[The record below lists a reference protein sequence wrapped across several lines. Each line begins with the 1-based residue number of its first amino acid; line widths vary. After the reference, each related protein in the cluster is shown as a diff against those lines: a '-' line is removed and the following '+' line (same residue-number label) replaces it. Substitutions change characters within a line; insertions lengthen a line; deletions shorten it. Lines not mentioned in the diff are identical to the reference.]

1 MFFYAIGWLTY
12 YSRLVSRSGTSAS
25 DVKIPGLLAV
35 SEGEVPVWYGRQ
47 TFKSFLGSIVFG
59 FLLLA
64 LGLAT
69 LFFGTAFGLGFF
81 AFMAIVD
88 WVLVA
93 LYVTN
98 SEYFVSNRRV
108 FVKYGIIGRTSNDL
122 KIEWISGTIV
132 HQGLFGRVLNFGDLE
147 FTGAGVSKVRLHGV
161 SDVLMVKGI
170 VEDTIQSN
178 VDRAPIPVQMSY
190 PSSPSYTPVPTAE
203 AQLTS
208 SQQYKFCQFC
218 GSRMPSPAI
227 FCPSCGKQQL

>member
-1 MFFYAIGWLTY
+1 MISTSSTDVRIPSL
-12 YSRLVSRSGTSAS
+12 LV
-25 DVKIPGLLAV
+25 L
-35 SEGEVPVWYGRQ
+35 SEGETPVWYGRQ
-47 TFKSFLGSIVFG
+47 TFKSFLGSIIFG

-69 LFFGTAFGLGFF
+69 LVFGTTYGLGFL
-81 AFMAIVD
+81 AFMALVD

-93 LYVTN
+93 LYVLN

-122 KIEWISGTIV
+122 KIEWVSGTIV
-132 HQGLFGRVLNFGDLE
+132 HQGLFGRMLNFGDLE

-178 VDRAPIPVQMSY
+178 IARVQ
-190 PSSPSYTPVPTAE
+190 VP
-203 AQLTS
+203 AQRNVPA
-208 SQQYKFCQFC
+208 SQWNATTLPPDAQAVQGQEYKFCQFC

>member
-1 MFFYAIGWLTY
+1 MAL
-12 YSRLVSRSGTSAS
+12 
-25 DVKIPGLLAV
+25 
-35 SEGEVPVWYGRQ
+35 SEGEIPVWYGRQ
-47 TFKSFLGSIVFG
+47 TFKSFLGSIIFG

-64 LGLAT
+64 FGLAT
-69 LFFGTAFGLGFF
+69 LVFGTTFGLGFF
-81 AFMAIVD
+81 AFMALVD

-93 LYVTN
+93 LYVIN

-122 KIEWISGTIV
+122 KIEWVSGTIV
-132 HQGLFGRVLNFGDLE
+132 HQGLFGRMLNFGDLE

-161 SDVLMVKGI
+161 SDVLKVKGI

-178 VDRAPIPVQMSY
+178 VARAQLPAQR
-190 PSSPSYTPVPTAE
+190 SYTASQSYAPMQTLE
-203 AQLTS
+203 TQFGS

-218 GSRMPSPAI
+218 GSKMPSPAL

>member
-1 MFFYAIGWLTY
+1 M
-12 YSRLVSRSGTSAS
+12 
-25 DVKIPGLLAV
+25 
-35 SEGEVPVWYGRQ
+35 
-47 TFKSFLGSIVFG
+47 
-59 FLLLA
+59 A
-64 LGLAT
+64 L
-69 LFFGTAFGLGFF
+69 
-81 AFMAIVD
+81 VD
-88 WVLVA
+88 WVLVV
-93 LYVTN
+93 LYVIN

-170 VEDTIQSN
+170 VEDTIQGN
-178 VDRAPIPVQMSY
+178 IDRAQLPAQRSY
-190 PSSPSYTPVPTAE
+190 PASESYTPMPTPE
-203 AQLTS
+203 APAAS

-218 GSRMPSPAI
+218 GSRMPSPAA

>member
-1 MFFYAIGWLTY
+1 
-12 YSRLVSRSGTSAS
+12 LVLRAATSVN
-25 DVKIPGLLAV
+25 DVKIPSLLAL
-35 SEGEVPVWYGRQ
+35 SDGEVPVWYGRQ
-47 TFKSFLGSIVFG
+47 TFKSFLGSIIFG
-59 FLLLA
+59 FLLLV

-69 LFFGTAFGLGFF
+69 LFFGTTIGLGFF
-81 AFMAIVD
+81 ALMAVVD

-93 LYVTN
+93 LYVIN

-122 KIEWISGTIV
+122 KIEWVSGTIV

-161 SDVLMVKGI
+161 SDVLMIKGI

-178 VDRAPIPVQMSY
+178 VDRAPVPAQRSY
-190 PSSPSYTPVPTAE
+190 PASQSFTPTPTPE
-203 AQLTS
+203 ANVVT